1 MGDLFKKGMLDIEM
15 VILGTEQQLK
25 EILVQHEG
33 LIWPVVSYMRFQN
46 GYCYILKLFYE
57 GKDTK
62 LIFWKKTIL
71 SDPIL
76 KLK

>member
-1 MGDLFKKGMLDIEM
+1 M
-15 VILGTEQQLK
+15 VILEAEQQSE

-33 LIWPVVSYMRFQN
+33 LIWPVVHFQN

-57 GKDTK
+57 CKDTE